1 MALYKNANDNFN
13 NVTGLA
19 NSPLFCSTYDSYV
32 YVQER
37 KAKYNQIHGFVFH
50 HAKLLENFR
59 LIFNWIS
66 IFGFEKNNTD
76 SDRKLLFFLLTRKE
90 TRPLI

>member
-1 MALYKNANDNFN
+1 MALHKNANDNFN
-13 NVTGLA
+13 KVTGLA
-19 NSPLFCSTYDSYV
+19 NSPVSCSTYDSNV
-32 YVQER
+32 YVQGR
-37 KAKYNQIHGFVFH
+37 KAKFVFH

-59 LIFNWIS
+59 LFNWIS